1 MALVGFLEHQ
11 IKSLQYFCFPPSFIM
26 TIKPESDL
34 LLIFTVPL
42 DEWIDIKSIVKT
54 FSLSEIEV
62 GIIRF

>member
-1 MALVGFLEHQ
+1 
-11 IKSLQYFCFPPSFIM
+11 
-26 TIKPESDL
+26 L